1 MLALASVASTTGIC
15 RAGAVTTNQSLSGS
29 IGVGARFGGADA
41 GGGAAVITSDFIG
54 AFASCS
60 AGGFAIAAALAAGG
74 PTTGAEVTAFGAV
87 LMAGG
92 GSGFAAG

>member
-1 MLALASVASTTGIC
+1 MQALASVASTTGIC

-41 GGGAAVITSDFIG
+41 GGGAAVITSEFIG
-54 AFASCS
+54 AFASDS
-60 AGGFAIAAALAAGG
+60 ADGFAVAAALAADGA
-74 PTTGAEVTAFGAV
+74 TTGAEVTAFGTV
-87 LMAGG
+87 LIPGG